1 MRSGAAVKARRCTL
15 PLTGTVKVPS
25 ETRWGLSR
33 VSAAPTAHS
42 SYSLPAWGGRSPW
55 IRTSKLRPALVLVTS
70 TVPLAVPPCAAT
82 SASSVVSGRFRS
94 RVAGTDSSTTSAAA
108 TAAASH
114 GRRPIAA
121 SGAGIRRR
129 RRSSST
135 GASAGAGSSRL
146 LGGVP
151 HRRQRARA
159 QGLRQPDGWRG
170 LCEQLGQAAQLFQLA
185 PAVVALGQVRL
196 EGDRLVVVELAE
208 RVPGHLDVRRG
219 VVRHAPH
226 APPRPP

>member
-121 SGAGIRRR
+121 SGAG
-129 RRSSST
+129 
-135 GASAGAGSSRL
+135 
-146 LGGVP
+146 VP